1 MISFLP
7 PARPST
13 PVAVYLNVLPGEARQ
28 SIQAFNW
35 LGILKLYIG
44 APSTMMSAA
53 RNSSS
58 TTLVS
63 SNSPCVDASTL
74 APPCTAAATI
84 STMWPASAPASY
96 SAFIL
101 ANRMVGDW
109 CYRQIAIGDFEI
121 RYGLLQTADNTPR
134 KLPADRLTAGYAG
147 IDVQEL
153 HIWSP

>member
-35 LGILKLYIG
+35 LGIPKLYIG
-44 APSTMMSAA
+44 APSTTMSAA

-63 SNSPCVDASTL
+63 ANSACVDASTL
-74 APPCTAAATI
+74 APPLHGGVSWYVMMGVGQVVTLRVPPDGLREVNRVIEDTAWGGYRTEFYP
-84 STMWPASAPASY
+84 TY
-96 SAFIL
+96 DYKQL
-101 ANRMVGDW
+101 AE
-109 CYRQIAIGDFEI
+109 QE
-121 RYGLLQTADNTPR
+121 R
-134 KLPADRLTAGYAG
+134 KKA
-147 IDVQEL
+147 E
-153 HIWSP
+153 

>member
-13 PVAVYLNVLPGEARQ
+13 PFAVYLNVLPGEARQ

-35 LGILKLYIG
+35 LGIPKLYIG
-44 APSTMMSAA
+44 APSTTMSAA

-63 SNSPCVDASTL
+63 ANSACVDASTL
-74 APPCTAAATI
+74 APPCTASATI

-109 CYRQIAIGDFEI
+109 CGTGAIAQIAIGDFET
-121 RYGLLQTADNTPR
+121 RCGLLQAGDNTRR
-134 KLPADRLTAGYAG
+134 KL
-147 IDVQEL
+147 
-153 HIWSP
+153 

>member
-13 PVAVYLNVLPGEARQ
+13 PVAVYLNVLPGAARQ
-28 SIQAFNW
+28 SIQAFSW
-35 LGILKLYIG
+35 LGIPKLYIG
-44 APSTMMSAA
+44 APSTTMSAA

-63 SNSPCVDASTL
+63 ANSACVDASTL
-74 APPCTAAATI
+74 VPCTAPASI
-84 STMWPASAPASY
+84 STLSPASAPASY

-109 CYRQIAIGDFEI
+109 CGTGAIAQIAIGDFET
-121 RYGLLQTADNTPR
+121 RCGLLQAGDNTRR
-134 KLPADRLTAGYAG
+134 KL
-147 IDVQEL
+147 
-153 HIWSP
+153 

>member
-35 LGILKLYIG
+35 LGIPQLYLG
-44 APSTMMSAA
+44 APSTTISAA

-63 SNSPCVDASTL
+63 ANSACVDASTL
-74 APPCTAAATI
+74 APPRTAAATV
-84 STMWPASAPASY
+84 STMWPASAPDAY
-96 SAFIL
+96 SAFNL
-101 ANRMVGDW
+101 ANRMVGD
-109 CYRQIAIGDFEI
+109 
-121 RYGLLQTADNTPR
+121 
-134 KLPADRLTAGYAG
+134 
-147 IDVQEL
+147 
-153 HIWSP
+153 